1 MQFFDDLAAP
11 DQASAARVRSEQVRV
26 VYRAQPLALFT
37 VLVTSAVLLM
47 SLWGL
52 IPRFRLLV
60 WLSAILGMTVFRLVS
75 YQLFV
80 WRQPSDDQAIA
91 WAWPMVVG
99 SALSGMVWG
108 GVPIWLWPPDAPLH
122 QALVVTL
129 LAGMTVGSVSTM
141 SPLLGSAQVFI
152 HAALWPL
159 VGRFTT
165 LPPELALSF
174 VAFGLMFVLM
184 LSITATR
191 IHRVVVTS
199 LTARFQHQRAEAKIQ
214 QQAHY
219 DALTD
224 LPNRRFLLERLA
236 QELARARR
244 HGHTGAVLF
253 LDLDNFK
260 NINDSLGHTVG
271 DAMLQRVAERLRA
284 RTRAE
289 DVAARLGGDEFVVL
303 LPQLDADRG
312 SALIEAEKIAGEI
325 GKLLSETYLVA
336 GHELHATAS
345 IGIALFPG
353 DGLTPHDI
361 LKHADTAMYRAKAGG
376 RNAARVFLP
385 SMQVAALRRLT
396 VEKELRRGLSEGQL
410 RVHYQPQVN
419 LERQVIGLEGLAR
432 WEHPERGLVLPGEFI
447 GVAEETGLIFDVH
460 DWLLDQ
466 VCRDIRQLGQKCQGV
481 PCPVVSMNVSP
492 REFRR
497 PGFEQRLASALTAS
511 GVRAGNLRLEITESL
526 AMEKVDRVVAKM
538 HTLRELGVTFAVDDF
553 GTGYS
558 SLAYLKQLPVDFLKI
573 DRSFVRDVPEDPN
586 DAKIVEAII
595 AMSRHLGIKPV
606 AEGVERQETLDFLR
620 NMGCAHFQ
628 GWLFGRAAPLSS
640 FLETWPRSPAS
651 VWPGVRHAR
660 GQGS

>member
-1 MQFFDDLAAP
+1 
-11 DQASAARVRSEQVRV
+11 
-26 VYRAQPLALFT
+26 
-37 VLVTSAVLLM
+37 
-47 SLWGL
+47 
-52 IPRFRLLV
+52 
-60 WLSAILGMTVFRLVS
+60 
-75 YQLFV
+75 
-80 WRQPSDDQAIA
+80 
-91 WAWPMVVG
+91 
-99 SALSGMVWG
+99 
-108 GVPIWLWPPDAPLH
+108 
-122 QALVVTL
+122 
-129 LAGMTVGSVSTM
+129 
-141 SPLLGSAQVFI
+141 
-152 HAALWPL
+152 
-159 VGRFTT
+159 
-165 LPPELALSF
+165 
-174 VAFGLMFVLM
+174 
-184 LSITATR
+184 
-191 IHRVVVTS
+191 
-199 LTARFQHQRAEAKIQ
+199 
-214 QQAHY
+214 
-219 DALTD
+219 
-224 LPNRRFLLERLA
+224 
-236 QELARARR
+236 
-244 HGHTGAVLF
+244 
-253 LDLDNFK
+253 
-260 NINDSLGHTVG
+260 
-271 DAMLQRVAERLRA
+271 MLQRVAERLRA